1 MSTSTEHYHL
11 PLYIQGYSV
20 VTTPSRDRRISE
32 FQKDCMVRAVNT
44 AWDLGSHHITRPLA
58 TLLAPTSSVYTN
70 DLTPAAVAHLNRNAR
85 YSFAW
90 FKARD
95 AMKASPAPPPSQAR
109 YAVAF
114 AIVTEAPYSGL
125 ALSSM
130 LLRFQEMFVREGN
143 YKRFE
148 MVDLCYMLT
157 PRAAYGVM
165 FFNKDFDHA
174 YYYAKKRC
182 DDRDDLHYA
191 KQGLSGAI
199 TSVWNAD
206 HTTFVSSDLNGLQ
219 SHVEKYWGL
228 TKYVTTLQ
236 FFCDSFT
243 DQIGFRRFLLPG

>member
-1 MSTSTEHYHL
+1 MSTSTENYHL

-20 VTTPSRDRRISE
+20 VTTPLRDRRISE

-44 AWDLGSHHITRPLA
+44 AWDLGSHHITRPLT
-58 TLLAPTSSVYTN
+58 TLLAPMSSVYTN
-70 DLTPAAVAHLNRNAR
+70 DLTPAAVVHLNRNAK

-90 FKARD
+90 FKAKD

-114 AIVTEAPYSGL
+114 AIVTESPYSGL
-125 ALSSM
+125 ALASM

-157 PRAAYGVM
+157 AESAYGVM

-174 YYYAKKRC
+174 YSYAKKRC

-191 KQGLSGAI
+191 KLGPSGAI
-199 TSVWNAD
+199 TSVWNTD
-206 HTTFVSSDLNGLQ
+206 HTSFVSSDLNGFQ
-219 SHVEKYWGL
+219 PHVEKYWEL
-228 TKYVTTLQ
+228 TK
-236 FFCDSFT
+236 
-243 DQIGFRRFLLPG
+243 RFLLPG